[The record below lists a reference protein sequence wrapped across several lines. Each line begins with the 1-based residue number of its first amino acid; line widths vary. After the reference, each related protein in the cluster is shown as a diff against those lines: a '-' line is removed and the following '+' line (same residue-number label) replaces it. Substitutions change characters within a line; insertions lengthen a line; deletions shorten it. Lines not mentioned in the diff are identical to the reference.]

1 MIEISYYYLFI
12 ILTFLIAISFL
23 VDYYLLKR
31 IKRLDIKYEK
41 LSGKDKETR
50 NYVSELYAYLKQ
62 YRGWIIK
69 GD

>member
-62 YRGWIIK
+62 YGR
-69 GD
+69 

>member
-41 LSGKDKETR
+41 LSGKNKETR

-62 YRGWIIK
+62 YRG
-69 GD
+69 

>member
-62 YRGWIIK
+62 YRG
-69 GD
+69 